1 MTKIIQSINIKLD
14 IEKSSLLESSNFIEA
29 HLIDN
34 KHGVYL
40 LGTYNIK
47 PNIFKA
53 YYIGR
58 SENLSQRIKEHIGE
72 EKEYQYYMY
81 KIYKN
86 EIEAF
91 ENECILY
98 HDLKEN
104 DCLRYNKNH
113 PSKLD
118 SYQCPICDIFE

>member
-1 MTKIIQSINIKLD
+1 MVKIVPRISIKLD
-14 IEKSSLLESSNFIEA
+14 IKKPRLLKFFDFLEIN
-29 HLIDN
+29 LDN
-34 KHGVYL
+34 EYCVYL
-40 LGTYNIK
+40 LGIYHIQINT
-47 PNIFKA
+47 FKV

-58 SENLSQRIKEHIGE
+58 TENLSQRIKEHIGE

-81 KIYKN
+81 KICKN
-86 EIEAF
+86 KIEAF

-98 HDLKEN
+98 HNLEVA
-104 DCLRYNKNH
+104 DCLKYNKIH

>member
-1 MTKIIQSINIKLD
+1 MVKIIPRISIELD
-14 IEKSSLLESSNFIEA
+14 IEKPHPLKFFNFLEIN
-29 HLIDN
+29 LDN

-47 PNIFKA
+47 PNIFKV

-58 SENLSQRIKEHIGE
+58 TENLVQRIKEHIGE

-81 KIYKN
+81 KKYK
-86 EIEAF
+86 
-91 ENECILY
+91 NECILY
-98 HDLKEN
+98 HNLEVADGLK
-104 DCLRYNKNH
+104 YNKIH
-113 PSKLD
+113 PSRLD

>member
-1 MTKIIQSINIKLD
+1 MVKIVPHISIKLD
-14 IEKSSLLESSNFIEA
+14 IKKPRPLKFFDSLEIYL
-29 HLIDN
+29 DN

-40 LGTYNIK
+40 LGIYHIQINT
-47 PNIFKA
+47 FKV

-58 SENLSQRIKEHIGE
+58 TENLSQRIKEHIGE

-81 KIYKN
+81 KICKN
-86 EIEAF
+86 KIEAF

-104 DCLRYNKNH
+104 DCIKYNKIH

>member
-1 MTKIIQSINIKLD
+1 MVKIVPRISIKLD
-14 IEKSSLLESSNFIEA
+14 IKKPRLLKFFDFLEIN
-29 HLIDN
+29 LDN
-34 KHGVYL
+34 EYGVYL
-40 LGTYNIK
+40 LGIYHIQINT
-47 PNIFKA
+47 FKV

-58 SENLSQRIKEHIGE
+58 TENLSQRIKEHIGE

-81 KIYKN
+81 KICKN
-86 EIEAF
+86 KIEAF

-104 DCLRYNKNH
+104 DCLKYNKIH